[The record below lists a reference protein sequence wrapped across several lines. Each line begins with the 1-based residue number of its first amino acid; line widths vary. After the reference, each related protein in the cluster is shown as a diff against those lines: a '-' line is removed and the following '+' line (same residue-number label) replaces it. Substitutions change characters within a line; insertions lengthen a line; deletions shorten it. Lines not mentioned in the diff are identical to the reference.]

1 VKYFTKVKISL
12 IALMKMLSHSHSG
25 DELEVM
31 GLLQGRVCDNT
42 FIVSDVFGLPVE
54 GTETRVCAGNDANV
68 YINDY
73 VENMESV
80 RRKEN

>member
-1 VKYFTKVKISL
+1 
-12 IALMKMLSHSHSG
+12 
-25 DELEVM
+25 M

-80 RRKEN
+80 RRKENQCGWYHSHPDYGPWLSGIDVST